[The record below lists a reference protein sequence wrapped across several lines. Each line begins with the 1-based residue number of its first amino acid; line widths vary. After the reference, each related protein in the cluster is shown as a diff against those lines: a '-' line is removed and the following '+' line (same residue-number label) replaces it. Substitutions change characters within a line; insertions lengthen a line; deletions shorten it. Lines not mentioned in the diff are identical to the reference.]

1 MGLNVR
7 GKERER
13 ERFAL
18 MSAEKKDERNRKNER
33 DDWSI
38 NSGGGLC
45 SGASKVP
52 VVGINSSY
60 AHILFTNID
69 SSSLA

>member
-1 MGLNVR
+1 
-7 GKERER
+7 
-13 ERFAL
+13 

-52 VVGINSSY
+52 VAGINSSY